1 MAGEVFRWI
10 GKGKIGSDLVF
21 SLEFIHEVVDKTV
34 VEILAALAARISWLL
49 LGGLSI

>member
-10 GKGKIGSDLVF
+10 GKGGGLADLMF
-21 SLEFIHEVVDKTV
+21 PFEFIHEVVDKTV
-34 VEILAALAARISWLL
+34 VEILAAKAARISWLL